1 MNPIT
6 GSQAA
11 VAAELN
17 ALSAQGGELDT
28 NAAHCTDAMYA
39 SDRNRRKF
47 RKKVVK
53 DYLAR
58 HSPRVGRLAI
68 VTAGPPGSG
77 KTTLLSSQVPTLMH
91 YRILDAD
98 VIKDDLIEQALSDHI
113 YDHLLR
119 RKLAD
124 GYCIS
129 PRELAPLVHKE
140 SVRIIEQIRQ
150 SCVADG
156 ENVVIEGTLTWPDQ
170 AKKIYKQLA
179 RWKYTSVEVFGVEI
193 AQATAHAQALSRWW
207 GGRQLW
213 ISGTD
218 RLGGRFMPPGY
229 INMCY
234 SGTAHSVCSANALD
248 MIKHARSGRI
258 PSLRV
263 SIFGRDANGATIQL
277 SSAAY
282 P

>member
-1 MNPIT
+1 MA

-17 ALSAQGGELDT
+17 ALSATGGELDT
-28 NAAHCTDAMYA
+28 NAAHCTDTRYA
-39 SDRNRRKF
+39 SDPGRRRF
-47 RKKVVK
+47 RKQIVK
-53 DYLAR
+53 KYLAL
-58 HSPRVGRLAI
+58 HSPLVGRLAI

-77 KTTLLSSQVPTLMH
+77 KTTLLSSQVPTLMD

-98 VIKDDLIEQALSDHI
+98 IIKDDLIDEALSAGI
-113 YDHLLR
+113 YNHLLS

-124 GYCIS
+124 GHCIS

-140 SVRIIEQIRQ
+140 SVRVIGQIRQ

-156 ENVVIEGTLTWPDQ
+156 ENVVIEGTLSYPGTER
-170 AKKIYKQLA
+170 KIYRQLA
-179 RWKYTSVEVFGVEI
+179 KSKYTSVEVFGVEI
-193 AQATAHAQALSRWW
+193 GQAAAHAQALSRWW

-229 INMCY
+229 ISMCY
-234 SGTAHSVCSANALD
+234 SGTVHSVCSANALD

-258 PSLRV
+258 ASLRV
-263 SIFGRDANGATIQL
+263 RIFGRDANGGTIQL
-277 SSAAY
+277 SSATY